1 MSKTQTLSSHNIKT
15 VVYSD
20 FFTDFSVNSA
30 TGRLNTKT
38 NEIAV
43 TQSVRNLLLTDH
55 YERPFQPN
63 IGSNLRAM
71 LFENFTP
78 ATELQVET
86 YVKEVFDNHEPRA
99 NLIEVSTIPNAD
111 MNSIGVTIVF
121 SIINSTAPTQMDLM
135 IERVR

>member
-1 MSKTQTLSSHNIKT
+1 MSKTRTLSPHSIKT

-30 TGRLNTKT
+30 TGKLNTKT
-38 NEIAV
+38 NELAV

-55 YERPFQPN
+55 YERPFQPG
-63 IGSNLRAM
+63 IGSNLRSL

-78 ATELQVET
+78 ATELQVEA

-99 NLIEVSTIPNAD
+99 NLLEVYTIPSPD
-111 MNSIGVTIVF
+111 LNSIGVSIVF
-121 SIINSTAPTQMDLM
+121 SIINNTVPTQMDLM

>member
-1 MSKTQTLSSHNIKT
+1 
-15 VVYSD
+15 
-20 FFTDFSVNSA
+20 
-30 TGRLNTKT
+30 
-38 NEIAV
+38 
-43 TQSVRNLLLTDH
+43 
-55 YERPFQPN
+55 
-63 IGSNLRAM
+63 M